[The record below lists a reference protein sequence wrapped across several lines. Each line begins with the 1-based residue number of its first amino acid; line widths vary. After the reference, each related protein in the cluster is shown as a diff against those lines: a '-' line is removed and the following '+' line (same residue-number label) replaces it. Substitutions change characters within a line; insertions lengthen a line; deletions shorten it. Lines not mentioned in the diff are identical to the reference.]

1 MIARLRGLSRK
12 SIVRL
17 SSILVLFVLYP
28 LSAKSFSGEDFI
40 YGNPW
45 HHEDITEKACRALS
59 FNESALDDIA
69 WHSDYVDSYLYNPL
83 WWIPGGIG
91 RFKVSLASFDNLAR
105 VHFDDNFS
113 APAVQRTW
121 RRYVSGTM
129 AGLVWA
135 AQRNDV
141 YAARNILGISC
152 HALED
157 FYSHSN
163 WIDAPERRTKT
174 WFDYSKVDREKFAI
188 YIGAY
193 EHGQQ
198 LGVKHHGKVTP
209 ACSLLNAGPV
219 KALLTPGCSA
229 FSPLHNA
236 AVCDMF
242 DECQKGK
249 SISPSMLGITIPN
262 NMLYV
267 APPGINLDARWVS
280 SIGVKV
286 RGLTDITGPQAFDTA
301 KDLAIKGI
309 QQWLGIVESKMNALG
324 FGTFW
329 NRVKN
334 DASAT
339 QPQREQQF
347 ENFGKF
353 PYQFI
358 SAGTYPPNL
367 STPELEYYLRCNV
380 KTADVLNAGT
390 DANIWLEA
398 GGKRFLL
405 DYMSQAN
412 PIIAYNDHERGDNI
426 VYTVGP
432 FTSLPSSIT
441 FYNDSANFGDIMK
454 AIGDKFVAAVTGL
467 IAGIG
472 DFLLGLVG
480 GHADKVGGAKKVFMP
495 AELAAIT
502 STPTNFS
509 LEVNGGSEGKYRT
522 DCSIKK
528 TAQGTD
534 WHEFEVTLKNLHCIK
549 ESEVD
554 RLSSEDE
561 PYVLSLLVPLPG
573 TVQKKLV
580 GPFSEV
586 DTGNNR
592 AINHTFGRVR
602 LNKDYGML
610 SIPIAQWESDD
621 ESASSRNAQ
630 LNEFARQ
637 AETKTEPAE
646 GLIAT
651 IGASLAADWRLGGL
665 EVYAFTRGGT
675 LRAGTVLNRS
685 INEWIEGDRRKTY
698 SLNAAGLQTFAQVN
712 AATLDT
718 LGGIRL
724 ATPGIRIPPPTIK
737 PPPPI
742 ALW

>member
-1 MIARLRGLSRK
+1 MVARLRGLCPRSV
-12 SIVRL
+12 VRL
-17 SSILVLFVLYP
+17 GSILALFVIYP

-91 RFKVSLASFDNLAR
+91 RFKVSLASFDELAK

-121 RRYVSGTM
+121 RRYTSGAL
-129 AGLVWA
+129 AGLLWA

-174 WFDYSKVDREKFAI
+174 WFDVPKGDREKLAI

-193 EHGQQ
+193 EHGLQ
-198 LGVKHHGKVTP
+198 LGVKHHGKITP
-209 ACSLLNAGPV
+209 ACSILNTGPA

-236 AVCDMF
+236 PVCDMF

-249 SISPSMLGITIPN
+249 AIQASVLGVTIPN
-262 NMLYV
+262 NVLYV
-267 APPGINLDARWVS
+267 APPGINVDAKWIA

-301 KDLAIKGI
+301 KGLAIKGI
-309 QQWLGIVESKMNALG
+309 EQWLAIIDTKMAAMG
-324 FGTFW
+324 HSAFW

-334 DASAT
+334 DPSASQA
-339 QPQREQQF
+339 QKEQQF
-347 ENFGKF
+347 ENFSKF

-358 SAGTYPPNL
+358 SAGPYPTRLN
-367 STPELEYYLRCNV
+367 TPELEYYLRCNV

-398 GGKRFLL
+398 GGEKFLL
-405 DYMSQAN
+405 DYMPKAN
-412 PIIAYNDHERGDNI
+412 PVIAYNDHERGDNI

-432 FTSLPSSIT
+432 FTSMPSSIT
-441 FYNDSANFGDIMK
+441 FFNESANFGDVMK
-454 AIGDKFVAAVTGL
+454 AIGDSFVAGVTNL
-467 IAGIG
+467 VDSIG
-472 DFLLGLVG
+472 SFLLGLVG

-495 AELAAIT
+495 ADLAAVS
-502 STPTNFS
+502 STGTNFS
-509 LEVNGGSEGKYRT
+509 LNVNGGDEGKYRW
-522 DCSIKK
+522 DYSIKK
-528 TAQGTD
+528 TAQGPD
-534 WHEFEVTLKNLHCIK
+534 WHEFEVILKNMHCID
-549 ESEVD
+549 ESKID
-554 RLSSEDE
+554 RLSSDDE
-561 PYVLSLLVPLPG
+561 PYALTLLVPLPG
-573 TVQKKLV
+573 TVKKKLV
-580 GPFSEV
+580 GPFSNV
-586 DTGNNR
+586 DDGENR
-592 AINHTFGRVR
+592 AINHPYPRVR
-602 LNKDYGML
+602 VNKDYGMISL
-610 SIPIAQWESDD
+610 PIAQWESDD
-621 ESASSRNAQ
+621 ESAASRNEQ
-630 LNEFARQ
+630 LDVFAGK
-637 AETKTEPAE
+637 AEEKTNPAE
-646 GLIAT
+646 ILIPT
-651 IGASLAADWRLGGL
+651 LGAAFAADWRLGGL

-685 INEWIEGDRRKTY
+685 INDWIEGKQRKTFA
-698 SLNAAGLQTFAQVN
+698 LNTAGLQTFAAVN

-718 LGGIRL
+718 LGPAPIKL
-724 ATPGIRIPPPTIK
+724 APGIRTPPPLNRR
-737 PPPPI
+737 PPP
-742 ALW
+742 LW